1 MMKPI
6 STVILLIVFALSSPS
21 TRRIHQPAPSQ
32 EKRPPDATKIASPYL
47 FVWTADADERDSD
60 FLAVI
65 DAQPSSSTYGEV
77 IATLPVGVRGTSPHH
92 TEYEFPAVWP
102 KPGWQW
108 AKPVGRE
115 EVG

>member
-6 STVILLIVFALSSPS
+6 STVILLMSLPYRVRLPAGSISRPQARKNGLQ
-21 TRRIHQPAPSQ
+21 TRPRLLVL
-32 EKRPPDATKIASPYL
+32 TFL
-47 FVWTADADERDSD
+47 FGRRMPMKETQTCLRS
-60 FLAVI
+60 LMRK
-65 DAQPSSSTYGEV
+65 PSSSTYGEV

-108 AKPVGRE
+108 ETPVGRE